1 MKYGVL
7 GDGVNLASRLEELN
21 KRYVTKVLISD
32 CTFSEPGVEEKFVT
46 RPLDMVVVKGKKLP
60 TKVRALSYLAR
71 SHIPCALT
79 RAHTHANSHIPPYLH
94 HHRYTR

>member
-32 CTFSEPGVEEKFVT
+32 STFSEPGVEEKFVT

-60 TKVRALSYLAR
+60 TKVRALSYLVR
-71 SHIPCALT
+71 SHA
-79 RAHTHANSHIPPYLH
+79 AS
-94 HHRYTR
+94 HHRTTHQHTRQLTYTSILSPSP

>member
-71 SHIPCALT
+71 SHIPDTL
-79 RAHTHANSHIPPYLH
+79 RAHPRTH
-94 HHRYTR
+94 TRQLTHTSISPSP